1 MKAILFVLMTALPLA
16 AQVVL
21 PTTGKKFVTR
31 DINGNGANNSV
42 SISGTTKP
50 APPPKAKLTSFFSFS
65 ETRQWKSNDGKSL
78 LGSLICYEEA
88 VLEIDATNVAAAR
101 EAAQKAPPAKM
112 PDKPTLVRDGKVR
125 LLVNNKP
132 FEVPL
137 DRLSDDDRKFAED
150 LIARVP
156 K

>member
-1 MKAILFVLMTALPLA
+1 MKAILILLLAALPLA

-31 DINGNGANNSV
+31 DINGSGGSNAV
-42 SISGTTKP
+42 SISGNTKP
-50 APPPKAKLTSFFSFS
+50 AAPPKARLTSFFSFTD
-65 ETRQWKSNDGKSL
+65 TRQWKSNDGRSL

-112 PDKPTLVRDGKVR
+112 PEKPTLVRDGKIR

-132 FEVPL
+132 VEVPL

-150 LIARVP
+150 LIAKVP